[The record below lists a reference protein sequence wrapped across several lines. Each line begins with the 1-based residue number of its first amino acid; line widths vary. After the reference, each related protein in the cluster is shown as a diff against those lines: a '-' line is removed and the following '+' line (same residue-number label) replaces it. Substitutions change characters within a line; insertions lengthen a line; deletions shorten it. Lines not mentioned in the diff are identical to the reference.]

1 MVEFETALAL
11 TRFRPIG
18 EVTRS
23 GHLMVYYSM
32 PGALRFKVVRREK
45 FREACPWLLESGSAD
60 FCCIYDKRL

>member
-23 GHLMVYYSM
+23 GHLMVYYCS
-32 PGALRFKVVRREK
+32 PGDLRFKVVRREK
-45 FREACPWLLESGSAD
+45 FREACLWLLESGSAA
-60 FCCIYDKRL
+60 FCCLYDKRL